1 MKITRTIVAVALATV
16 FFTLTT
22 PAQQPSPGYHSVA
35 CLKLKPDSA
44 AEFRKFVTDDVHK
57 VAQGRVDDGELT
69 GWYLLRSVFPQGESV
84 ECDYLIVAM
93 FPKMPHAFGPD
104 ILEAAIKKAGL
115 TITPD
120 DYVKRRNSLSKV
132 VSTAVYQNQAAVGAP
147 KKGDYFQVNYMKVSE
162 DNLNDWVNYEKQVW
176 KPLAE
181 QLVKD
186 GKEDGWSLNVRSMPF
201 GSDLPFQGVTVDV
214 YPSMD
219 AVFENDPQFIERF
232 RKVHPDMEFGFTM
245 ERFEKLRTQALAE
258 LYVLDDI
265 VTAQ

>member
-1 MKITRTIVAVALATV
+1 MKIARPFTGVALAIA
-16 FFTLTT
+16 FFTLTAS
-22 PAQQPSPGYHSVA
+22 AQQPSPGYHTVA

-57 VAQGRVDDGELT
+57 VAQGRVGKGELT
-69 GWYLLRSVFPQGESV
+69 GWYLLRSVFPQGEAAD
-84 ECDYLIVAM
+84 CDYLIVAI

-104 ILEAAIKKAGL
+104 ILDAAIKKAGL

-120 DYVKRRNSLSKV
+120 DYVKRRDSLSKV
-132 VSTAVYQNQAAVGAP
+132 ISTAVYQNEAAVGSP
-147 KKGDYFQVNYMKVSE
+147 KKGDYFEVSYMKVNE
-162 DNLNDWVNYEKQVW
+162 DNLRDWVAYERQVW

-186 GKEDGWSLNVRSMPF
+186 GKQDGWSLNVRSMPF

-219 AVFENDPQFIERF
+219 AVFAEDPQFIERF
-232 RKVHPDMEFGFTM
+232 RKVHPDMEFGTTI
-245 ERFEKLRTQALAE
+245 ERFEKLRTQARVE